1 MKRKIREGKK
11 DNRREI
17 MNETVSQSHSLS
29 KYLSGQWWWS
39 KKGYRLKD
47 ASSKPLKQLIIP
59 IPLRSLYHAH
69 THRTTHTHRVLYL
82 SGKQNMYI
90 SAWSSILW
98 RKFMPVSTPC
108 ENTTQTPPHSPI
120 RLVCSKATGTCR
132 PVIPGAH
139 VVTRLSVCGW
149 LSIRRN
155 ASTLNLSY
163 KETGNRFYRVN
174 MMYLLILLPTW

>member
-17 MNETVSQSHSLS
+17 MNKIVNQLHSLS

-90 SAWSSILW
+90 SAWSSILR
-98 RKFMPVSTPC
+98 RKCYACVNAVWKHDTNTSTLTDTPC
-108 ENTTQTPPHSPI
+108 LFKSYRYVPACDSRCSRCDTPFC
-120 RLVCSKATGTCR
+120 LWMA
-132 PVIPGAH
+132 
-139 VVTRLSVCGW
+139 
-149 LSIRRN
+149 
-155 ASTLNLSY
+155 
-163 KETGNRFYRVN
+163 FY
-174 MMYLLILLPTW
+174 

>member
-69 THRTTHTHRVLYL
+69 THRTTHTHT
-82 SGKQNMYI
+82 Q
-90 SAWSSILW
+90 SSIPQ
-98 RKFMPVSTPC
+98 RKAKYVYLCLIIDPLKKVHACVNAVWKHDT
-108 ENTTQTPPHSPI
+108 NT
-120 RLVCSKATGTCR
+120 
-132 PVIPGAH
+132 
-139 VVTRLSVCGW
+139 
-149 LSIRRN
+149 
-155 ASTLNLSY
+155 STLTDTPNCLFKSY
-163 KETGNRFYRVN
+163 RYVPACDSRCSRCDTPFCLW
-174 MMYLLILLPTW
+174 MAFH